1 MAVRPYSLRT
11 LDKGVGG
18 YLRVDLRVDLP
29 VHLPVD
35 LPVDLLVDFADDLI
49 AVSSKRVG
57 SVTVEQE

>member
-18 YLRVDLRVDLP
+18 YLRVDLR
-29 VHLPVD
+29 VD